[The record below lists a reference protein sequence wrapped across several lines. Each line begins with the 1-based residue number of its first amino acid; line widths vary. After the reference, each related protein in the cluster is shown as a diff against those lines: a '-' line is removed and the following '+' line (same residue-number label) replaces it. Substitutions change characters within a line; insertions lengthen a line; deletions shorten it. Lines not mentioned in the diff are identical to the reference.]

1 MADPVTP
8 APAQDFFSSFGGQP
22 EQAEKDFFASLG
34 GQKETPPEQTGGLT
48 LAWEGA
54 KKVAKDMWDLT
65 PSPKESLN
73 AATSWENLVMPGIG
87 AAVHL
92 IREKPRRFDYTVE
105 VGLPLVAQIAT
116 TEATPA
122 VQSLVG
128 GLTGGLGNAL
138 AQGRRVM
145 AGEQE
150 GFEPGQLAQN
160 TALSAIP
167 ILGPVKVAGL
177 AGAGLKAAKVAA
189 LPAAGVA
196 TTALRTLIDEDR
208 LPTGEE
214 TAFAAGLP
222 MAFHV
227 ASMPV
232 GLAGRA
238 VSKKIGDMAEKEARM
253 HQIGVKPTLGI
264 LDTGFSQAEQGIAER
279 QGIGKALP
287 ASIEDAHK
295 DMKSFL
301 ADAAT
306 PKTEIFDMG
315 TEYYGTLEKAQKVRD
330 SLSQEAKAAVAA
342 SREAQDKLMLL
353 RNVVDKE
360 TREALEAEASKKAN
374 ESFLATV
381 SSTMKNAQDLARDQ
395 LQGNTPLLNPAVA
408 ADAAYD
414 RVISPMFDKKV
425 GAFPVHFNEQYSKF
439 DPNIPVYDVGAL
451 GGALKEAESRV
462 TEGVPTPLGAAVSM
476 AKKFMA
482 PAEEGGATPMRSL
495 GDLRSLRDKLYSA
508 SQGNIPGG
516 DRSAIIQMAR
526 SVSDLINNGADDAAK
541 VAQQSFGK
549 TWDAEALRA
558 VNAGYRRYSDLLE
571 LPGVADFLDKD
582 TAKLTVTR
590 ALSEMDKSGADAV
603 TFSNLSKVI
612 QYASEISPEL
622 GETLRRQRNDIFK
635 GALFQRFAE
644 GNFDEASGSYLVSP
658 SKLASWMSG
667 VEQASPGT
675 LKELGLGDA
684 GTANALKALADAYPH
699 ASSPTDAQLASI
711 FRNPLF
717 QASMEAQKFGG
728 KTPKD
733 VLNHFLG
740 QAMADSQTKN
750 LADLTANLASMGKL
764 EEAKA
769 VWAEARQRVVQSGQD
784 LAKAD
789 AALVELGE
797 DPLKVAFSSA
807 GLNPKSYDDLAK
819 FLKNPNTPDKWVQS
833 FVDGAKAT
841 EQGQAFL
848 DEIRAREVAD
858 YFAEEAV
865 ASPSYVQT
873 PTVPN
878 YQNIAE
884 FHQNDAPLQ
893 EARRRLGILLDEES
907 LRLLDERS
915 RMARDFLDYAKGGKA
930 PSDMVAGKVPVNSVT
945 RKALGL
951 IEGAL
956 KNGEYRV
963 AAWLLLDSEGRLGTA
978 ARALQ
983 KTGEAASKGAPQVE
997 SFLTKKGETL
1007 TRVGQAAQEQEQ
1019 KPPMVQFHPPQE
1031 QQTPQEP
1038 TPLLQQLRASRPTE

>member
-8 APAQDFFSSFGGQP
+8 PPASDFFSSLGGQP
-22 EQAEKDFFASLG
+22 EQAEQDFFASVG
-34 GQKETPPEQTGGLT
+34 GQKETPPEASGALT

-54 KKVAKDMWDLT
+54 KKVAKDMWELT
-65 PSPKESLN
+65 PTPKESLD
-73 AATSWENLVMPGIG
+73 ATFSWENLVMPGIG
-87 AAVHL
+87 AGVHL
-92 IREKPRRFDYTVE
+92 MREKPRRFDYTVE

-116 TEATPA
+116 IEATPA

-150 GFEPGQLAQN
+150 GFEAGQWIQN
-160 TALSAIP
+160 TSLSAIP
-167 ILGPVKVAGL
+167 IIGSVKVAGL

-222 MAFHV
+222 LAFHV

-232 GLAGRA
+232 GLAGRT
-238 VSKKIGDMAEKEARM
+238 VTKRIKDMSEKEARM
-253 HQIGVKPTLGI
+253 HGIGVKPTLGMV
-264 LDTGFSQAEQGIAER
+264 DTRFAQAEQEIAER

-295 DMKSFL
+295 DMKAFL

-306 PKTEIFDMG
+306 PKAEIFDMG

-330 SLSQEAKAAVAA
+330 SLSAEAKAAVAA

-462 TEGVPTPLGAAVSM
+462 TEGLPTPLGAAVGLV
-476 AKKFMA
+476 KGFVA
-482 PAEEGGATPMRSL
+482 PAEAGGAAPMRSL

-508 SQGNIPGG
+508 SRGNIPGG
-516 DRSAIIQMAR
+516 DRGAIIQMAR
-526 SVSDLINNGADDAAK
+526 AVSDLINNGADDASA
-541 VAQQSFGK
+541 VAAQAFGK
-549 TWDAEALRA
+549 EWDAEALRT

-582 TAKLTVTR
+582 TSKATVNKALT
-590 ALSEMDKSGADAV
+590 EMDTSGANAV
-603 TFSNLSKVI
+603 TFNNLSKVI
-612 QYASEISPEL
+612 DYASEISPEL

-635 GALFQRFAE
+635 GALFQRLSK

-658 SKLASWMSG
+658 SKLATWMST

-675 LKELGLGDA
+675 LKELGLGDK
-684 GTANALKALADAYPH
+684 GTATALKKLSEAFPH
-699 ASSPTDAQLASI
+699 ASDPTDAQLASI

-728 KTPKD
+728 KTPAE

-769 VWAEARQRVVQSGQD
+769 VWAEARQRVAQSGQD

-833 FVDGAKAT
+833 IVEGAEQT
-841 EQGQAFL
+841 EQGKAFL
-848 DEIRAREVAD
+848 DEIRARELAD
-858 YFAEEAV
+858 YFAEESV
-865 ASPSYVQT
+865 ASPSYIQT
-873 PTVPN
+873 PTIPN
-878 YQNIAE
+878 YQKIAE
-884 FHQNDAPLQ
+884 FHQGDVALSDT
-893 EARRRLGILLDEES
+893 RRRLGLLLGEDN
-907 LRLLDERS
+907 LRVLDERS
-915 RMARDFLDYAKGGKA
+915 RIARDLLDYAKGGKA
-930 PSDMVAGKVPVNSVT
+930 PSDMMAGKAPVNSVT

-951 IEGAL
+951 VESAIRT
-956 KNGEYRV
+956 GEYRV
-963 AAWLLLDSEGRLGTA
+963 AAWLLLNSDGRLGTTA
-978 ARALQ
+978 AVLQ
-983 KTGEAASKGAPQVE
+983 KAGEAASKGAAPVQTVL
-997 SFLTKKGETL
+997 SKKGEML
-1007 TRVGQAAQEQEQ
+1007 PRVGQAAQEQESRTQ
-1019 KPPMVQFHPPQE
+1019 EPPMVQFHPPE
-1031 QQTPQEP
+1031 NS
-1038 TPLLQQLRASRPTE
+1038 PLLQQLRASRPTE

>member
-8 APAQDFFSSFGGQP
+8 PPAQDFFSSLGGQP
-22 EQAEKDFFASLG
+22 EQAEKDFFASVG
-34 GQKETPPEQTGGLT
+34 GQKETPPKPSGALT

-54 KKVAKDMWDLT
+54 KKVAKDMWELA
-65 PSPKESLN
+65 PSPGEQFD
-73 AATSWENLVMPGIG
+73 AATSWKNLLMPGVGMGIQ
-87 AAVHL
+87 L
-92 IREKPRRFDYTVE
+92 IQNKPRRFDYTVE

-116 TEATPA
+116 AEFSPA
-122 VQSLVG
+122 AQAAVG
-128 GLTGGLGNAL
+128 GITGSVGNAL

-145 AGEQE
+145 AGEQK
-150 GFEPGQLAQN
+150 GFEAGQWLQN
-160 TALSAIP
+160 TSLSAIP
-167 ILGPVKVAGL
+167 IIGSVKVAGL
-177 AGAGLKAAKVAA
+177 TGAALKTAKVAA
-189 LPAAGVA
+189 LPAAGAA
-196 TTALRTLIDEDR
+196 TTAGRTLLDEGR
-208 LPTGEE
+208 LPTKEE
-214 TAFAAGLP
+214 VIFAAGLP
-222 MAFHV
+222 AALHV

-232 GLAGRA
+232 GLAGRV
-238 VSKKIGDMAEKEARM
+238 VSKKIKDMAEKEARM
-253 HQIGVKPTLGI
+253 NEAGVKPTLGMI
-264 LDTGFSQAEQGIAER
+264 DTQFAQAEQRIAER
-279 QGIGKALP
+279 QGIGRPLP

-295 DMKSFL
+295 DMKAFL

-306 PKTEIFDMG
+306 PKAEIFEMG
-315 TEYYGTLEKAQKVRD
+315 TEYYDTLNRAQKVRD
-330 SLSQEAKAAVAA
+330 SLSEEAKAAVAA

-381 SSTMKNAQDLARDQ
+381 SSTVKNAQDLARDQ

-526 SVSDLINNGADDAAK
+526 AVSDLINNGADDAAG
-541 VAQQSFGK
+541 VALSNFGK
-549 TWDAEALRA
+549 EWDAEALRA

-582 TAKLTVTR
+582 TAKLTVNR
-590 ALSEMDKSGADAV
+590 ALSEMDKSGAQAV
-603 TFSNLSKVI
+603 TFDNLSKVI
-612 QYASEISPEL
+612 NYASEISPEL

-644 GNFDEASGSYLVSP
+644 GNFDEASGGYLVSP
-658 SKLASWMSG
+658 SKLANWMAQ

-675 LKELGLGDA
+675 LKELGLGDK

-699 ASSPTDAQLASI
+699 ASKPTDAQLASI

-728 KTPKD
+728 KAPKD

-769 VWAEARQRVVQSGQD
+769 VWAEARQRVVQSGRD

-789 AALVELGE
+789 AVLVELGE

-819 FLKNPNTPDKWVQS
+819 FLKDPNTPDKWVQS

-878 YQNIAE
+878 YQKIAE
-884 FHQNDAPLQ
+884 FHQNDIPLQ
-893 EARRRLGILLDEES
+893 DARRRLGILLDEES

-915 RMARDFLDYAKGGKA
+915 RMSRDFLDYAKGGKA
-930 PSDMVAGKVPVNSVT
+930 PSDMVAGRVPVNSVT

-951 IEGAL
+951 IESAL

-963 AAWLLLDSEGRLGTA
+963 AAWLLIDSEGRLGATA
-978 ARALQ
+978 QALQ
-983 KTGEAASKGAPQVE
+983 KAGEAASKGAPQAV

-1007 TRVGQAAQEQEQ
+1007 PRVGQAAQEQESQ
-1019 KPPMVQFHPPQE
+1019 TQEPPMVQFHPPE
-1031 QQTPQEP
+1031 NS
-1038 TPLLQQLRASRPTE
+1038 PLLQQLRASRPTE